1 MNVFILLNF
10 KGFFCFYSGYISI
23 DVVFGNLMWRDVILR
38 FFVLFIMDIYG
49 DVIGLDGYSLV
60 MYMDDG
66 LLKLVIY
73 MMDWVYLIFRFIC

>member
-1 MNVFILLNF
+1 
-10 KGFFCFYSGYISI
+10 
-23 DVVFGNLMWRDVILR
+23 MWRDVILR

>member
-1 MNVFILLNF
+1 M
-10 KGFFCFYSGYISI
+10 FYSGYISI